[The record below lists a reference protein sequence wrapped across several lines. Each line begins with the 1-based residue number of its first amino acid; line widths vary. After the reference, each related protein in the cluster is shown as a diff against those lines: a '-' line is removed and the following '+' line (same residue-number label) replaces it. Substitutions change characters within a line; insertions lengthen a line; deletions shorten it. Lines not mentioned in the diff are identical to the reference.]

1 MSKLWKTFKFQEL
14 ETTVKHKNSAF
25 DHFGLWQFNRRII
38 LDMLWRNGTLLVV
51 QAIDNLRMVFLETEN
66 DDKNHG

>member
-1 MSKLWKTFKFQEL
+1 MRIQ
-14 ETTVKHKNSAF
+14 
-25 DHFGLWQFNRRII
+25 II
-38 LDMLWRNGTLLVV
+38 LDMLWRKGALLVV